1 MKRNVI
7 ASGVLLSLVSMHA
20 WCDESVSGQAEA
32 AQIDPERVI
41 SEPVAIEPVTSEP
54 AVSEPGFQYFV
65 GLRGG
70 FNLIGSDDSAT
81 ISNGNIDSDDNDS
94 GSFGALDFG
103 VYMPNDRGRVYYSFE
118 YHTSTVKFDGQDAY
132 DTNVGLHLL
141 SADHIFRPQ
150 GSVRPFVGL
159 HFGYAFAET
168 DSDFSGNYD
177 ESGIVFGLQ
186 AGLGWEVMEN
196 MGLEVG
202 LRHTVLPSER
212 RSWQAENSAGETVT
226 VETQLKG
233 VTSAYLGATYRF

>member
-7 ASGVLLSLVSMHA
+7 ASGVLLSLVSMQA
-20 WCDESVSGQAEA
+20 WCDETASGQVNA
-32 AQIDPERVI
+32 AQTEYEPIVSQSVATEPMP
-41 SEPVAIEPVTSEP
+41 SEPIASEQ
-54 AVSEPGFQYFV
+54 GFQYFA

-70 FNLIGSDDSAT
+70 VNLIGSDDSAS
-81 ISNGNIDSDDNDS
+81 ISTGNIDSDDNDF
-94 GSFGALDFG
+94 GSFGALDLG

-159 HFGYAFAET
+159 HIGYAFAET
-168 DSDFSGNYD
+168 DSDFSDNYD
-177 ESGIVFGLQ
+177 ESGIVFGFQ
-186 AGLGWEVMEN
+186 AGLGWEVMDDL
-196 MGLEVG
+196 GLELG

-212 RSWQAENSAGETVT
+212 RSWQAENSAGESVT

>member
-7 ASGVLLSLVSMHA
+7 ASGVLLSLFSMQA
-20 WCDESVSGQAEA
+20 WCSESANVQAASKSVE
-32 AQIDPERVI
+32 V
-41 SEPVAIEPVTSEP
+41 PVVQ
-54 AVSEPGFQYFV
+54 EPGFQYFV

-70 FNLIGSDDSAT
+70 GNLLGNDDTAS
-81 ISNGNIDSDDNDS
+81 ISNGNIDSDDGDY
-94 GSFGALDFG
+94 GVFGGLDLG

-118 YHTSTVKFDGQDAY
+118 YHSTTTQFDGQDAY

-159 HFGYAFAET
+159 HIGYAFAET
-168 DSDFSGNYD
+168 DSDFSDNYD
-177 ESGIVFGLQ
+177 ESGIVFGFQ
-186 AGLGWEVMEN
+186 AGLGWDVMDDL
-196 MGLEVG
+196 GLEVG
-202 LRHTVLPSER
+202 LRHTVLPSDR
-212 RSWQAENSAGETVT
+212 RSWQAENSAGEPVT